1 MAEVS
6 ATGAALKQAM
16 SKYGLTQREAA
27 AMLGVSDRMIR
38 QITSGAKPGRNL
50 EAAARQLAGE
60 GRVTEQPARRE
71 QRVRTPSGVSREKVR
86 PSAAGTPGG
95 AERVR
100 SSVETGGRR
109 QTVVETPARGLG
121 RERARAAI
129 LRDLESRRGGRKDR
143 GGKRVTISVRD
154 KDGKLY
160 TLGRKGGYD
169 PKTVARLMR
178 DEGDDP
184 FGWIADELD
193 ASGGYEVSGGAEGI
207 AAVVLTYV

>member
-1 MAEVS
+1 
-6 ATGAALKQAM
+6 
-16 SKYGLTQREAA
+16 
-27 AMLGVSDRMIR
+27 MLGVSDRMIR
-38 QITSGAKPGRNL
+38 QVISGAKPGENL
-50 EAAARQLAGE
+50 REAAQQLARE
-60 GRVTEQPARRE
+60 GRVSARPERRE
-71 QRVRTPSGVSREKVR
+71 QRVRTPSGVSREKVVS
-86 PSAAGTPGG
+86 SAAGTPGG

-129 LRDLESRRGGRKDR
+129 LADLEARRGGKKDR
-143 GGKRVTISVRD
+143 GGKRVTIQV
-154 KDGKLY
+154 KTKAGNTY
-160 TLGRKGGYD
+160 TLGAKGGYD
-169 PKTVARLMR
+169 PKKVARGMR

-193 ASGGYEVSGGAEGI
+193 ASGGYEISGGAEGI